1 MNTHEVPLEVLLEK
15 AGDYSKTSLELC
27 KLTAIDKFA
36 DLLSS
41 LLVRLIVYSIVV
53 LAILI
58 VNIGM
63 ALWLGEL
70 LGKTYFGFFIIA
82 GCYAVLALVLYTFR
96 LQWIKYPINNAI
108 IAKLLNPEKT

>member
-1 MNTHEVPLEVLLEK
+1 MNTREVPLEVLVEK

-41 LLVRLIVYSIVV
+41 LAVRLIVYSVVV
-53 LAILI
+53 LAVLI
-58 VNIGM
+58 VNIGI

-82 GCYAVLALVLYTFR
+82 ACYAILALVLHTFR
-96 LQWIKYPINNAI
+96 LLWIKYPINNAI
-108 IAKLLNPEKT
+108 IAKLLYPDKV

>member
-1 MNTHEVPLEVLLEK
+1 LNTREVPLEVLVEK

-41 LLVRLIVYSIVV
+41 LAVRLIVYSVVV
-53 LAILI
+53 LAVLI
-58 VNIGM
+58 VNIGI

-82 GCYAVLALVLYTFR
+82 ACYAILALVLHTFR
-96 LQWIKYPINNAI
+96 LLWIKYPINNAI
-108 IAKLLNPEKT
+108 IAKLLYPDKV

>member
-1 MNTHEVPLEVLLEK
+1 MNTHEVPLEVLVEK
-15 AGDYSKTSLELC
+15 VGDYSKTSIELC

-41 LLVRLIVYSIVV
+41 FAVRFIVYSVV
-53 LAILI
+53 ILAVLI

-82 GCYAVLALVLYTFR
+82 GCYAVLALILHTFR

-108 IAKLLNPEKT
+108 VAKLLYPDKA